1 MGGVAGTDGLRYYIE
16 LQYQATQNSTI
27 NRLFVYDTRFGTWH
41 ELERGTAT
49 ERAGFCGDGSDAW
62 MIRPYQDGE
71 TTKVRYYQLTGK
83 LSLTGL
89 FKYTPD
95 WEVRFADSTRAY
107 KTALTGSESKKGV
120 LRLLIRCKLAG
131 TMKIWISYDGGNF
144 EEAGEFGGEDGMA
157 KGSRV
162 VPLILRRCDYWQLR
176 LTGAGD
182 AVIYSIAVEKYGG
195 EWQQA

>member
-1 MGGVAGTDGLRYYIE
+1 MPG
-16 LQYQATQNSTI
+16 
-27 NRLFVYDTRFGTWH
+27 
-41 ELERGTAT
+41 
-49 ERAGFCGDGSDAW
+49 
-62 MIRPYQDGE
+62 
-71 TTKVRYYQLTGK
+71 
-83 LSLTGL
+83 
-89 FKYTPD
+89 

-131 TMKIWISYDGGNF
+131 TMKIWISYDGGAF
-144 EEAGEFGGEDGMA
+144 EEAGEFGGEDGMD
-157 KGSRV
+157 KSSRV